1 MTDPNETAY
10 DKGIPLTAEDGLGS
24 DQQGDDDED
33 DDLGGNSNDDPVM
46 QFLRNLDWNF
56 EEIEADD
63 TIADSLPDYSGPTG
77 LKCDPSSFTTVLDC
91 VGKCGG
97 LDYNTIR
104 RLAVHSNTYAAQVLL
119 PQAIN
124 RRIEGAVCTNVTT
137 KEMHI
142 LLGVL
147 LRISLSPLDLGG
159 YKAHWRTELLVVGA
173 SFSEMI
179 TIEGTQGWAQKY
191 MSLRRFKAI
200 RRAFPEEKTAGAAGD
215 KCYLLRYAINQIN
228 AASQATFIPGP
239 TLSFDE
245 GTHAKP
251 TMSSA
256 SIQQGQAQQVSC

>member
-1 MTDPNETAY
+1 
-10 DKGIPLTAEDGLGS
+10 
-24 DQQGDDDED
+24 
-33 DDLGGNSNDDPVM
+33 
-46 QFLRNLDWNF
+46 
-56 EEIEADD
+56 
-63 TIADSLPDYSGPTG
+63 
-77 LKCDPSSFTTVLDC
+77 
-91 VGKCGG
+91 
-97 LDYNTIR
+97 
-104 RLAVHSNTYAAQVLL
+104 
-119 PQAIN
+119 
-124 RRIEGAVCTNVTT
+124 
-137 KEMHI
+137 
-142 LLGVL
+142 
-147 LRISLSPLDLGG
+147 
-159 YKAHWRTELLVVGA
+159 
-173 SFSEMI
+173 MI

>member
-1 MTDPNETAY
+1 
-10 DKGIPLTAEDGLGS
+10 
-24 DQQGDDDED
+24 
-33 DDLGGNSNDDPVM
+33 M

-77 LKCDPSSFTTVLDC
+77 LKCDPSSCTTVLDC

-142 LLGVL
+142 FLGVL
-147 LRISLSPLDLGG
+147 LCIYPHL
-159 YKAHWRTELLVVGA
+159 
-173 SFSEMI
+173 I
-179 TIEGTQGWAQKY
+179 
-191 MSLRRFKAI
+191 
-200 RRAFPEEKTAGAAGD
+200 
-215 KCYLLRYAINQIN
+215 
-228 AASQATFIPGP
+228 
-239 TLSFDE
+239 
-245 GTHAKP
+245 
-251 TMSSA
+251 
-256 SIQQGQAQQVSC
+256 